1 MFSEYNITKSLCGAV
16 PTLRQAVEAYHKQN
30 VIIWMT
36 TLLANLSTYMGYSNM
51 PNSTQVEGILE
62 QFMQKYSHL
71 RVTEI
76 MYYFECIKD
85 GRYYEANIKLE
96 PQALIKGVVTFLG
109 DLNVKKER
117 WGNAGD
123 EYTPEQL
130 KGICIEMLTDR
141 GIDINAYDKNAMAT
155 LLGYYYPITREM
167 WMKLKPKV
175 QVGDHSWINDL
186 KKQYS

>member
-1 MFSEYNITKSLCGAV
+1 MFSEYNIVKSLCGEV
-16 PTLRQAVEAYHKQN
+16 PTLRQAVEAYSYQN
-30 VIIWMT
+30 IVIWMT
-36 TLLANLSTYMGYSNM
+36 TLLSNLSTYMGYSNM

-62 QFMQKYSHL
+62 QFLQKYSHL

-85 GRYYEANIKLE
+85 GRYYEASIKLE
-96 PQALIKGVVTFLG
+96 PQALIRGMVTYLG

-130 KGICIEMLTDR
+130 KGICIEILTDK
-141 GIDINAYDKNAMAT
+141 GVDIDAYDQSAMAL
-155 LLGYYYPITREM
+155 LLGYYFPVTREL
-167 WMKLKPKV
+167 WQELKPKILDR
-175 QVGDHSWINDL
+175 DHTWMHDL
-186 KKQYS
+186 KRKFS